1 MTAGSRLH
9 ADVGGGGDTYATFR
23 GFRYFILFVCEATGY
38 VWVRFL
44 KNKSEALLAFQN
56 LVTLLERQFGIRVC
70 ILHTDFGE
78 FNSEA
83 AATYFEESGI
93 IWESS
98 VPNAQQQNGLVERLM
113 RTIVEGARAQ
123 IVDSGLPLKLWAES
137 ISTKVYLRI
146 RSPSSAVQDKTITPF
161 QAWHKGDPPAIDHIR
176 IFGCTATR
184 QNLSPSLHQKP
195 GLDILLA
202 MRDIISIEFM
212 ILHDRQFIYD
222 AMSSSTKM

>member
-1 MTAGSRLH
+1 MTRQPNREPRSHSTTAGFRLH

-44 KNKSEALLAFQN
+44 KKKSEALLAFQN

-70 ILHTDFGE
+70 ILHADFGE

-98 VPNAQQQNGLVERLM
+98 VNSKTGL
-113 RTIVEGARAQ
+113 
-123 IVDSGLPLKLWAES
+123 LKDFCGQSWKEPEHKLS
-137 ISTKVYLRI
+137 IPV
-146 RSPSSAVQDKTITPF
+146 
-161 QAWHKGDPPAIDHIR
+161 
-176 IFGCTATR
+176 
-184 QNLSPSLHQKP
+184 SL
-195 GLDILLA
+195 
-202 MRDIISIEFM
+202 
-212 ILHDRQFIYD
+212 
-222 AMSSSTKM
+222 